1 MPAFKKI
8 VEERSLQV
16 HQRVDTF
23 VALRATDNQ
32 NMLLN
37 GTLEADSDIPQDTSI
52 NFLPYPGS
60 SICTY
65 RANEPW
71 SLFVNLLLQYM
82 VQVPTE
88 PVNML
93 LYGGSDP
100 Y

>member
-1 MPAFKKI
+1 MSTFKKS
-8 VEERSLQV
+8 VEGNSLQV
-16 HQRVDTF
+16 HERVDTF
-23 VALRATDNQ
+23 VALHATDNQ
-32 NMLLN
+32 NMLFNSTVESN
-37 GTLEADSDIPQDTSI
+37 GGIPRDKSI

-71 SLFVNLLLQYM
+71 SLFVMLLLDYM

-93 LYGGSDP
+93 FYSGNDP